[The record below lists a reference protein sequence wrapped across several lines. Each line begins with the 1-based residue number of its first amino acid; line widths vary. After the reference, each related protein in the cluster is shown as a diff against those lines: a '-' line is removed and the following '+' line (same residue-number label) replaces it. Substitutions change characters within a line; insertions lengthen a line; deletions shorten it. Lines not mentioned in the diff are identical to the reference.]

1 MQKGQLGTG
10 TERRIIF
17 IWEGTV
23 AELPEKRAVKAMESV
38 KAKLGLWDQ
47 ALAYW
52 DISEVTVKWMW
63 AILSRTNLR
72 IDVCVTT
79 RPPAFAEALSR
90 FSEQNN
96 WPIRYIF
103 ARPVGELGR
112 LLPSMPDVDR
122 VYYGRENQRWALGPK
137 AVFFPQAGQIV

>member
-23 AELPEKRAVKAMESV
+23 AELPEKRTVKAMESL
-38 KAKLGLWDQ
+38 KAKMKLWDQ
-47 ALAYW
+47 ALSYW
-52 DISEVTVKWMW
+52 DISDTTVKWMW
-63 AILSRTNLR
+63 AILARSNLR

-79 RPPAFAEALSR
+79 RPPEFAKALAR
-90 FSEQNN
+90 LSERNN
-96 WPIRYIF
+96 WPIRYVF
-103 ARPVGELGR
+103 AQSVGDLGR
-112 LLPSMPDVDR
+112 ALPAMPDVDR
-122 VYYGRENQRWALGPK
+122 VYYGRINQRWALGPK